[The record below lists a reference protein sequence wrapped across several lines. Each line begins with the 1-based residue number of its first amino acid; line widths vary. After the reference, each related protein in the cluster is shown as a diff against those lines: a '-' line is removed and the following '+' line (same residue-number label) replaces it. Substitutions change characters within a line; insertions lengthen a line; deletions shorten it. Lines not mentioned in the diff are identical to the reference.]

1 VPQLDDSGSPDSF
14 DLDALALGD
23 RLRLFNFTQ
32 RDDMAAYLWVLRA
45 MNALRAVHQVQ
56 VHTND
61 VAVALAELAASHA
74 DVPALGD
81 LNLRAMLDVLSG
93 ERDRDREREGGRV
106 LYRVEDA
113 SRAGS
118 LAAYRNRQSVYQF
131 TEIGYRAYT
140 AVEDVLGARV
150 EDASLSRLVFADI
163 LADLRALA
171 AANRSAD
178 HEEIYRKLSRLD
190 SVLEDMTRRAARFYL
205 TLNDVART
213 TDISPETFLRH
224 KHTLLAHMSDF
235 SAELERYT
243 PRLADAIREVED
255 SGIETLLERVAEAD
269 ERPMM
274 QPVARREDWRR
285 PWTGLRQWFLADGAE
300 ESRAMQLQGATRTA
314 ISGVIALLRQV
325 TESRRGGVSRT
336 TQLRHLAAWVAGAPD
351 ERAANALMAAAFDLR
366 SARHLGGAHDDGEQ
380 ISSRS
385 TWWDAPG
392 VEVSISLFRHGK
404 RPPPGGPQPVR
415 TERGARARL
424 RDKQLAVRA
433 AERAAATG
441 LLEHGPHDRVL
452 DEAETRAVLKL
463 LTRALEARTVVAGQL
478 RSATGASD
486 VMMLRLVPSQ
496 TGSRLRTVHG
506 TLHLPGFA
514 LELTPAGPVRRR
526 GTETG

>member
-1 VPQLDDSGSPDSF
+1 MPQLDGPGTLGSF
-14 DLDALALGD
+14 DLDGLVVGD

-32 RDDMAAYLWVLRA
+32 RDDWASYLWVLRA
-45 MNALRAVHQVQ
+45 MNQLRTVHQVQ
-56 VHTND
+56 VHTSD
-61 VAVALAELAASHA
+61 VAVVLGELAANHA
-74 DVPALGD
+74 DVPTIAD

-93 ERDRDREREGGRV
+93 DRDREREGARV
-106 LYRVEDA
+106 LCRVEDA
-113 SRAGS
+113 ARAGN

-131 TEIGYRAYT
+131 TEIGYRAYM

-150 EDASLSRLVFADI
+150 EDANLSRLVFADI
-163 LADLRALA
+163 LSDLKALA
-171 AANRSAD
+171 AANLSAD
-178 HEEIYRKLSRLD
+178 REEIYRKLSRLD
-190 SVLEDMTRRAARFYL
+190 SVLDDMARRAARFYL

-224 KHTLLAHMSDF
+224 KHALLAHMSDF
-235 SAELERYT
+235 SAELERYA
-243 PRLADAIREVED
+243 PRLADAVRAVED
-255 SGIETLLERVAEAD
+255 SGIETLLERAAEAD

-274 QPVARREDWRR
+274 RPEARREDWRR
-285 PWTGLRQWFLADGAE
+285 RWVGLRQWFLASEVADSKAE
-300 ESRAMQLQGATRTA
+300 QLQGATRTA

-325 TESRRGGVSRT
+325 TESRRSGVSRT

-351 ERAANALMAAAFDLR
+351 EQAANALIAAAFDLR

-392 VEVSISLFRHGK
+392 VDVSISLFRHGK
-404 RPPPGGPQPVR
+404 RPSPGGPQPIR

-424 RDKQLAVRA
+424 REKQRAVRA
-433 AERAAATG
+433 AERAAAEQ
-441 LLEHGPHDRVL
+441 LLEHGPHERVL

-478 RSATGASD
+478 RSATGTSD
-486 VMMLRLVPSQ
+486 VMTLRLIPSQ

-506 TLHLPGFA
+506 TLVLPGFT
-514 LELTPAGPVRRR
+514 LELAPAGPVRR
-526 GTETG
+526 GAAEAG

>member
-1 VPQLDDSGSPDSF
+1 MPQLDGSGSPDSF
-14 DLDALALGD
+14 DLDALAVGD

-32 RDDMAAYLWVLRA
+32 RDDAAAYLWVLRA
-45 MNALRAVHQVQ
+45 MNVLRAVHQVQ

-61 VAVALAELAASHA
+61 VAAALEELAATHA
-74 DVPALGD
+74 DVPAPVD

-163 LADLRALA
+163 LADLKALA

-178 HEEIYRKLSRLD
+178 REEIYRKLSRLD

-243 PRLADAIREVED
+243 PRLADAVREVED
-255 SGIETLLERVAEAD
+255 SGIETMLERVAEAD

-274 QPVARREDWRR
+274 RPEARREDWRR
-285 PWTGLRQWFLADGAE
+285 RWIGLRQWFLADGTE
-300 ESRAMQLQGATRTA
+300 ESRAAQLQGATRAA

-366 SARHLGGAHDDGEQ
+366 SARHLAGAHDDGEQ

-415 TERGARARL
+415 SERGARARL
-424 RDKQLAVRA
+424 KEKQLAARA
-433 AERAAATG
+433 AEREAATG
-441 LLEHGPHDRVL
+441 LLEQGAHDRVL

-463 LTRALEARTVVAGQL
+463 LTRALEARTVVAGRL

-486 VMMLRLVPSQ
+486 VMMMRLVPNQ
-496 TGSRLRTVHG
+496 TGSKLRTVHG

-526 GTETG
+526 GTGAT